1 MPALPGQTWLSSP
14 DNLKPYTTTLKH
26 SHKPTLLLLTSSFPR
41 SPDDETCGYIR
52 DFARGLSVDFNV
64 TVLAPPDR
72 SAVQWPP
79 DAFML
84 TRSRSLL
91 PRRLDPLQAG
101 ADLNHLASGSPFAK
115 LAALVSL
122 VCFFGHA
129 LASASRADAVCS
141 HWMIPSGL
149 VGALICR
156 LLGKAHVV
164 VEHSG
169 ALHLLT
175 RIRGG
180 RRLAR
185 LIVEGSDRL
194 VTVSADLN
202 RKLIALCPEA
212 KTRVSVIPM
221 GVSVCSP
228 CRETIPTNKSTRT
241 ILFIGRL
248 TEIKGL
254 DVLLRAMS
262 RRDDLRLIVAGDGER
277 RDELESLARALSVNA
292 RFIGRIGALERE
304 QLLSVCD
311 IVVIPSRVLANG
323 RTEGT
328 PVACLEAMAA
338 GRAVIASRVGGLAE
352 AIVDGENGLL
362 FEQGDDRML
371 KEKLS
376 LVLSDDSLRRKIA
389 ENARRSA
396 AAYDWAR
403 IASRYSGIIKSALR
417 KNDAIGNRRVEAGSI
432 NG

>member
-1 MPALPGQTWLSSP
+1 M
-14 DNLKPYTTTLKH
+14 
-26 SHKPTLLLLTSSFPR
+26 LTSSFPR

-52 DFARGLSVDFNV
+52 DFARSLSVEFNV
-64 TVLAPPDR
+64 TVLAPTDR

-79 DAFML
+79 DLFKL
-84 TRSRSLL
+84 TRSRSPL
-91 PRRLDPLQAG
+91 PKRLDPLVAG
-101 ADLNHLASGSPFAK
+101 GDLNHLASGSPLAK

-122 VCFFGHA
+122 VCFFVHA

-141 HWMIPSGL
+141 HWMLPSGFI
-149 VGALICR
+149 GALICR
-156 LLGKAHVV
+156 PLGKPHVV

-180 RRLAR
+180 RRFAR
-185 LIVEGSDRL
+185 FIVERSDRL
-194 VTVSADLN
+194 VTVSADLK

-212 KTRVSVIPM
+212 RTKVEVIPM
-221 GVSVCSP
+221 GVTVPSRP
-228 CRETIPTNKSTRT
+228 GDAITTKPSTRT

-254 DVLLRAMS
+254 DVLLKAMKAL
-262 RRDDLRLIVAGDGER
+262 DDVCLIVAGDGER
-277 RDELESLARALSVNA
+277 RDELEGLARALSVNA
-292 RFIGRIGALERE
+292 LFIGRIDAAQRE
-304 QLLSVCD
+304 QLLSVCGV
-311 IVVIPSRVLANG
+311 VVIPSRVLANS

-328 PVACLEAMAA
+328 PVVCLEAMAA
-338 GRAVIASRVGGLAE
+338 GRVVIASRVGGLAE

-376 LVLSDDSLRRKIA
+376 LVLSDDSLRRRIA

-396 AAYDWAR
+396 AAYDWAL
-403 IASRYSGIIKSALR
+403 IGLRYSRIIKSALR
-417 KNDAIGNRRVEAGSI
+417 KNDAIGNRRVKASSI
-432 NG
+432 HG

>member
-1 MPALPGQTWLSSP
+1 
-14 DNLKPYTTTLKH
+14 LKH
-26 SHKPTLLLLTSSFPR
+26 SDKPTLLLLTSSFPS

-52 DFARGLSVDFNV
+52 DFARSLSVDFNV

-79 DAFML
+79 DAFTL
-84 TRSRSLL
+84 TRSGSLL

-101 ADLNHLASGSPFAK
+101 ADLNHLASGSLLAK
-115 LAALVSL
+115 LATLVSL
-122 VCFFGHA
+122 VCFFVHA
-129 LASASRADAVCS
+129 LALALRADAVCS
-141 HWMIPSGL
+141 HWMVPSGL
-149 VGALICR
+149 IGALICR
-156 LLGKAHVV
+156 LLGKRHVV

-169 ALHLLT
+169 ALHLLA
-175 RIRGG
+175 RMRGG
-180 RRLAR
+180 RRIAR
-185 LIVEGSDRL
+185 FIVEGSDRL

-212 KTRVSVIPM
+212 KTKVSVIPM

-228 CRETIPTNKSTRT
+228 YRETIPTRQSTRT

-248 TEIKGL
+248 IEIKGL
-254 DVLLRAMS
+254 DVLLRAMDGL
-262 RRDDLRLIVAGDGER
+262 DDLRLIVAGDGER
-277 RDELESLARALSVNA
+277 RDQLEGLARALSLNA
-292 RFIGRIGALERE
+292 SFIGRIGAAQRE
-304 QLLSVCD
+304 QLLLICD
-311 IVVIPSRVLANG
+311 FAVIPSRVLADG

-328 PVACLEAMAA
+328 PVVCLEAMAA
-338 GRAVIASRVGGLAE
+338 GRVVIASRVGGLAE

-376 LVLSDDSLRRKIA
+376 LVLSDDSLRRTIE

-403 IASRYSGIIKSALR
+403 VGLRHNRIIKSALR
-417 KNDAIGNRRVEAGSI
+417 KNDAIGNRRVEASNIHG
-432 NG
+432 